1 MTVGF
6 IGIVVNIV
14 GRIMKKDKSNIFE
27 SPMQLRNWAVKLID
41 QLGSP
46 LNKTAPNTREVDKLL
61 AQFVG
66 DYNYQYDLQTEKEE
80 E

>member
-1 MTVGF
+1 
-6 IGIVVNIV
+6 
-14 GRIMKKDKSNIFE
+14 MKKERPNIFE

-46 LNKTAPNTREVDKLL
+46 LTKTAPNTREVDKLL

-66 DYNYQYDLQTEKEE
+66 DYNYQYELQEIKEE

>member
-1 MTVGF
+1 
-6 IGIVVNIV
+6 
-14 GRIMKKDKSNIFE
+14 MKKERPNIFE
-27 SPMQLRNWAVKLID
+27 SPMQLRSWAVKLID

-46 LNKTAPNTREVDKLL
+46 LTKTAPNTREVDKLL

-66 DYNYQYDLQTEKEE
+66 DYNYQYELQGKKEE

>member
-14 GRIMKKDKSNIFE
+14 GRIMKKDRPNIYE
-27 SPMQLRNWAVKLID
+27 SPMQLRNWAVKLI
-41 QLGSP
+41 
-46 LNKTAPNTREVDKLL
+46 DKLL

-66 DYNYQYDLQTEKEE
+66 DYNYQYDLQTENEE

>member
-1 MTVGF
+1 M
-6 IGIVVNIV
+6 NK
-14 GRIMKKDKSNIFE
+14 KKDKPNIFE

-66 DYNYQYDLQTEKEE
+66 DYNYQFDIQKKRDEE

>member
-1 MTVGF
+1 
-6 IGIVVNIV
+6 
-14 GRIMKKDKSNIFE
+14 MKKERPNVFE

-46 LNKTAPNTREVDKLL
+46 LTKTAPNTREVDKLL
-61 AQFVG
+61 AQFVE
-66 DYNYQYDLQTEKEE
+66 DYNYQFELQQKKEE